1 MSELPA
7 KENQEP
13 LVRHGLKHL
22 LASRYHRYRPWL
34 SAPDRWNEILPGR
47 LGAFLS
53 AVGWLFCRDATLL
66 IFAFTFAFLLSIF
79 PLIVLLISVTAQL
92 PLEGLRE
99 TMFKALEYFFPVSQ
113 EWIVKNLEIYIEEVG
128 IYQVVSLVLLAW
140 AGSALFFALE
150 AALECAYRVEQP
162 RNFVGSQIRGTALV
176 LALGLLALLAAMVLH
191 GMIWLAGHTLPAHW
205 PEKVVFESS
214 YYGLGF
220 IVVLCLMCCAF
231 HWLPNEDVPFR
242 RILPE
247 AVFASMMLLG
257 ADLVF
262 RWLAPDMGLEEV
274 YGPFHISVAL
284 LLWGYIFGNI
294 IVGSAR
300 LAANGFFFRQNARP
314 RAPGTDSPEPRE
326 PLDKSAPEAGDRSAE
341 SR

>member
-1 MSELPA
+1 MCVLPLARTIFPMPELPRRD
-7 KENQEP
+7 NPRP
-13 LVRHGLKHL
+13 LVRPGLRRL
-22 LASRYHRYRPWL
+22 LARRYHRYLPWL
-34 SAPDRWNEILPGR
+34 TAPDRWYEILPGR
-47 LGAFLS
+47 CGAFVS

-79 PLIVLLISVTAQL
+79 PMIVLLISLTNQL

-99 TMFKALEYFFPVSQ
+99 TFFLALEYFFPVSQ
-113 EWIVKNLEIYIEEVG
+113 EWIVHNLSIYIEEVG

-176 LALGLLALLAAMVLH
+176 LGLGLLALLGAMVLH

-205 PEKVVFESS
+205 PDKVVFEAS

-220 IVVLCLMCCAF
+220 IVVLSLMCCAF
-231 HWLPNEDVPFR
+231 HWLPNQNVPFR

-247 AVFASMMLLG
+247 AVFATLMLLV

-262 RWLAPDMGLEEV
+262 RWLVPDMGLEEV

-284 LLWGYIFGNI
+284 LLWGYTFGNI

-300 LAANGFFFRQNARP
+300 LGANGFFSRRYVGPRP
-314 RAPGTDSPEPRE
+314 PGDDSPEPQE
-326 PLDKSAPEAGDRSAE
+326 TDE
-341 SR
+341 